1 MSEVMLQAE
10 VRKETGKA
18 AKRLRYAGKV
28 PGVFYAH
35 GENPINISATP
46 LGLKPLIYTTET
58 HVVNLKLDSGDTK
71 SCILRDVQ
79 FDPITDRP
87 IHFDLQG
94 IKENEEL
101 TVQVPVIIKGSPI
114 GVKDGGTL
122 QHVIHKLRVS
132 CLPKFIPE
140 HVELDVTELGMNDS
154 IHVGDLK
161 IENVTLLDNKAST
174 IVAVVPPT
182 IVKEEVPA
190 DQAVAA
196 AAPIAAEPEI
206 ITKGKKPAE
215 GEEGA
220 KSVAASASAK
230 PAATSAN
237 AKPAAPAKK

>member
-1 MSEVMLQAE
+1 MSEVVLQAE
-10 VRKETGKA
+10 VRKEVGSA
-18 AKRLRYAGKV
+18 ANRLRYAGKV
-28 PGVFYAH
+28 PGIFYAH
-35 GENPINISATP
+35 GETPINITATP

-58 HVVNLKLDSGDTK
+58 HVVNLKLDSGETK

-101 TVQVPVIIKGSPI
+101 TVQVPVIIKGSPK

-140 HVELDVTELGMNDS
+140 HVELDVSELEMNDS

-161 IENVTLLDNKAST
+161 IENVTMLDNAAST

-182 IVKEEVPA
+182 VVKEETPA
-190 DQAVAA
+190 DQAAVTAA
-196 AAPIAAEPEI
+196 TPAATSAEPEVI
-206 ITKGKKPAE
+206 AKGKKPAE
-215 GEEGA
+215 GEEA
-220 KSVAASASAK
+220 AK
-230 PAATSAN
+230 PAA
-237 AKPAAPAKK
+237 KK